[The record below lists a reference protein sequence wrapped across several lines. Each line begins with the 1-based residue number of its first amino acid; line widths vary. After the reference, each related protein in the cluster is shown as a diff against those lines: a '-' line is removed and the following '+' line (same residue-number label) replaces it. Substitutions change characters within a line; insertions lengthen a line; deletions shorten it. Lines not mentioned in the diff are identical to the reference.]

1 MAFVCG
7 GFRVFDKI
15 NCYIALRSAGERVFC
30 GYMRSAVL
38 SQQCGVTTFGE
49 CVLFY
54 SITRGRECD
63 SKFFIAINRKNSA
76 SFSLNIERYVSRNI
90 DPLIFRTV

>member
-7 GFRVFDKI
+7 GLRVFDEI
-15 NCYIALRSAGERVFC
+15 NCYIALLSAGEQVFC
-30 GYMRSAVL
+30 GYMKSAVL
-38 SQQCGVTTFGE
+38 SQLCAVTAFGE
-49 CVLFY
+49 WFYFIVLHEGTGCDGKFY
-54 SITRGRECD
+54 
-63 SKFFIAINRKNSA
+63 IAINRKNSA

>member
-15 NCYIALRSAGERVFC
+15 NCYIALRSAVERVFC
-30 GYMRSAVL
+30 GYMKCAVL
-38 SQQCGVTTFGE
+38 SQQCAVTAFGE
-49 CVLFY
+49 WFYFIVLHER
-54 SITRGRECD
+54 TECD
-63 SKFFIAINRKNSA
+63 SKFCIAINRKKSA

-90 DPLIFRTV
+90 DHLIFRTA